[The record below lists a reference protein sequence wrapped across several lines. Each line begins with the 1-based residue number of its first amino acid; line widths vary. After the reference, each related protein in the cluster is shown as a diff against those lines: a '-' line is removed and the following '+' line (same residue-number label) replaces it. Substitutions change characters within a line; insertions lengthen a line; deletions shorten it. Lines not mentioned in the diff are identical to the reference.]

1 MTILKWFSFTLIFL
15 DVVKYIIR
23 TARKID
29 DIGGVL
35 GLTAGIL
42 CRAFALYGTVTCWL
56 LG

>member
-29 DIGGVL
+29 DIGGML